1 MQSGLSSAL
10 ASSPSC
16 HTLLQPSATAAS
28 QLMPSLFRL
37 WGWFLVGLKPKP
49 FLIVSLLRQH
59 NVDASPLARK
69 KHKTLLFPFSSKF
82 CKVSKQYWVQSN
94 NKTGGRCLAFLMGGS
109 KMRQF
114 LQAPVRNLNVGKGL
128 CRFFFVLLLSLELYF
143 TICCHRMSR
152 TTPLFSSHL
161 APLVE
166 WQARCSQV

>member
-1 MQSGLSSAL
+1 MQSGQWSAL

-16 HTLLQPSATAAS
+16 HTLLQPSATVAS

-69 KHKTLLFPFSSKF
+69 KKNAFTSFQLKVLQSVKAVLSTEQQDRWQMPSLSDGWEQDEAAFASS
-82 CKVSKQYWVQSN
+82 CKKPECWERVV
-94 NKTGGRCLAFLMGGS
+94 LI
-109 KMRQF
+109 
-114 LQAPVRNLNVGKGL
+114 
-128 CRFFFVLLLSLELYF
+128 FVLLLSLELYF

-152 TTPLFSSHL
+152 TTPLFSSGL

-166 WQARCSQV
+166 WQARRPQV